1 MSKLLQLE
9 GGELEFF
16 VVGLTIAGIDQK
28 GIRPLSL
35 ILIAMITP

>member
-1 MSKLLQLE
+1 MSKPLQLE
-9 GGELEFF
+9 GGDLEFF
-16 VVGLTIAGIDQK
+16 VVRLTIAEIDQK